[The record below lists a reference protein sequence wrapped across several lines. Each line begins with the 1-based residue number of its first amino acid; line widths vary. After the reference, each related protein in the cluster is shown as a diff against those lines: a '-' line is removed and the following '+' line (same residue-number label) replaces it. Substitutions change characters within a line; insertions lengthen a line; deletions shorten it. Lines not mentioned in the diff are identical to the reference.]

1 MKPPRVLLP
10 DCLVEWLMLESL
22 DSEVFVFVDFRLKA
36 EFFFFFRQ
44 ERTFV
49 NNFQL
54 YCKVHSLKPSYSES
68 PLYCLPKHKAKDQEL
83 QVKTNPESLDLNSL
97 NTYSQF

>member
-1 MKPPRVLLP
+1 MKREKASIDKTPLVLLP

-36 EFFFFFRQ
+36 ENFFFFRR

-49 NNFQL
+49 DSF
-54 YCKVHSLKPSYSES
+54 
-68 PLYCLPKHKAKDQEL
+68 
-83 QVKTNPESLDLNSL
+83 
-97 NTYSQF
+97 